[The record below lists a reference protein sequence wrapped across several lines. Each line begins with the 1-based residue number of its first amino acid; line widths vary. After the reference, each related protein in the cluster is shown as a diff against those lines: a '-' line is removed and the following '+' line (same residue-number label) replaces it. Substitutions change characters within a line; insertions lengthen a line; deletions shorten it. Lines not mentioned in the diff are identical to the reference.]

1 MLMIPLRLDSI
12 VIMKIST
19 EKVMLLNIF
28 GFNRD
33 GSSFVDIAIA
43 IGIVRGIPMAMAMA
57 TKLETGTISN
67 RNCTLVFRELLSL
80 GYQS

>member
-1 MLMIPLRLDSI
+1 
-12 VIMKIST
+12 MKIST

-43 IGIVRGIPMAMAMA
+43 IGIVREIPMAMAMAMA

-67 RNCTLVFRELLSL
+67 RNCTLVFREILSL